1 MSIICVYEYFQKQK
15 WQTQSNTPFDPERL
29 LVDIGMAPLGCNSA
43 ASNEMDL
50 RDTQNI
56 SHNRSFNNSLWA
68 FKLTTLERSESEEL
82 DGTPKPLSFTAKV
95 LYWLLVW
102 ITNFSI
108 GVDHFINTHS
118 PQKKNTSKISF

>member
-1 MSIICVYEYFQKQK
+1 M
-15 WQTQSNTPFDPERL
+15 
-29 LVDIGMAPLGCNSA
+29 VDIGMTPLGCNSA
-43 ASNEMDL
+43 ASNEMDPH
-50 RDTQNI
+50 DTQEI

-102 ITNFSI
+102 INNFSI
-108 GVDHFINTHS
+108 GVDHNINTLR
-118 PQKKNTSKISF
+118 PQKEKKNSKICF